1 MMRFDVIVKTIKGGV
16 VTEQRAEA
24 VAKRSID
31 AGNQV
36 LMALGI
42 EGDFKVIVKKN
53 QEVQHA

>member
-16 VTEQRAEA
+16 VTEQKVEA
-24 VAKRSID
+24 IAKRSID
-31 AGNQV
+31 AGNHV

-42 EGDFKVIVKKN
+42 QGDFKVIVKKA

>member
-24 VAKRSID
+24 LAKRSID

-36 LMALGI
+36 LMALGV
-42 EGDFKVIVKKN
+42 EGDFKVIVKKS
-53 QEVQHA
+53 QAVQHA

>member
-16 VTEQRAEA
+16 VVEQRAEA

-36 LMALGI
+36 LSALGI